1 MKLYLNLFYSLII
14 CGLILSC
21 SKSDPIVT
29 SDLNRSD
36 SVENLYEHSKE
47 FTQNVYSHKNGIHAA
62 VGFGI
67 ANSYLIEGK
76 DTNIIIDATD
86 SMYQAEKVYSKF
98 QAINDNPI
106 SAIIYT
112 HNHGDH
118 TFGAR
123 YFVDQQSEPPLVIAH
138 STTAEAV
145 EKIVGILNP
154 IISIRT
160 AKMFGTELPESEVV
174 NVGIGPFLSVG
185 KSAPGYVKPTL
196 SFEKELKITLG
207 GIAFELY
214 HAPGETDD
222 QLFVWLPAYEALFP
236 GDNIYKAFPNL
247 YTIRGTSHRDVKAW
261 VNSLDHMISFQP
273 RHLYPSHTLPISGL
287 AVLETLT
294 LYRDGIQFVHDQT
307 IRLMNQGLY
316 PDEIIDQIQLPRAI
330 SESPFFNEFY
340 GTVRWSVRSIFNG
353 YLGWF
358 SGNISDLDP
367 TPAYKKAELM
377 SEMIG
382 GSENLFQQLKIA
394 VNKEE
399 MQWALELSDLLLEMN
414 HKSEEVTAL
423 RSKAAYFLG
432 EMSANP
438 NKRNFFLTEAQNL
451 AGKKNYRNIAKPEA
465 EMLNEI
471 SIDLFFDVLSV
482 SLNPNRVK
490 ESDLTAACFIFSSGE
505 IRTIIIRNQIAQIID
520 YTPSS
525 CDFTVKTSE
534 EVLKAV
540 LAGIKNPITAITGK
554 EIQVEKKV
562 EFLKFLTNFRP

>member
-236 GDNIYKAFPNL
+236 GDNIYKTFPNL

-451 AGKKNYRNIAKPEA
+451 AGKKNYRNTAKP
-465 EMLNEI
+465 
-471 SIDLFFDVLSV
+471 
-482 SLNPNRVK
+482 
-490 ESDLTAACFIFSSGE
+490 
-505 IRTIIIRNQIAQIID
+505 
-520 YTPSS
+520 
-525 CDFTVKTSE
+525 
-534 EVLKAV
+534 
-540 LAGIKNPITAITGK
+540 
-554 EIQVEKKV
+554 
-562 EFLKFLTNFRP
+562 